1 MGQVIQLTGDQ
12 REKVKT
18 FFITEGIAA
27 KDKIKVHGF

>member
-12 REKVKT
+12 REKVKA
-18 FFITEGIAA
+18 FFVTEGIVT